1 MSQGRHIHVASRFP
15 TPIIWIWPQGRGQSG
30 GQAGG
35 PHTCSLFLSEPDGLH
50 VEILTSTADFGL
62 AFKFRASWRGE
73 EIGCGFQPCKME
85 IQLPDVPVALIF
97 SFLDAF
103 SLLQVSRVNKCWN
116 RIADSD
122 HLWRTLCLKRWGFCD
137 LTSKRLGTQTWKQF
151 FLRQIKEERQMALAQ
166 PDDFICKEVTADLGV
181 FEEVAYLSAN
191 GFTMDGQKKSVVCVV
206 SSKHTLY
213 TWDVQEGAM
222 MWSSPAQES
231 SIVYLATI
239 PQMHL
244 AITLDIEGTIK
255 VWNCQDRD
263 ALAAFVMPWT
273 CASME
278 AHFSKD
284 GSFLMVGNS
293 EGDIYTFTVP
303 ELKNI
308 SKVNA
313 FQHSVDLLHCSPDKK
328 WIFAGGIHQHIF
340 SKVFFTDS
348 LLKPSEDS
356 IPLSLEFPCASCYRA
371 CWTPR
376 MESRITLMFRKETTK
391 TTGFATFDLA
401 TESAEGQTVIRVHVQ
416 SPLWMGASAENLI
429 VFSSGPYLFLFT
441 INGLLLQQFEH
452 HQETIVDL
460 WVDSLHVLTTS
471 LDDSLHVYMW
481 EEEGRYPYLKSCCH
495 LGHMQHDQPLP
506 SRYISKA
513 ICDNVSI
520 AHVVSKRGK
529 FSNLVMYSLHM

>member
-1 MSQGRHIHVASRFP
+1 
-15 TPIIWIWPQGRGQSG
+15 
-30 GQAGG
+30 
-35 PHTCSLFLSEPDGLH
+35 
-50 VEILTSTADFGL
+50 
-62 AFKFRASWRGE
+62 
-73 EIGCGFQPCKME
+73 ME

-213 TWDVQEGAM
+213 TWDVQE
-222 MWSSPAQES
+222 
-231 SIVYLATI
+231 
-239 PQMHL
+239 
-244 AITLDIEGTIK
+244 
-255 VWNCQDRD
+255 
-263 ALAAFVMPWT
+263 
-273 CASME
+273 
-278 AHFSKD
+278 
-284 GSFLMVGNS
+284 VGNS

-391 TTGFATFDLA
+391 MTGFATFDLA
-401 TESAEGQTVIRVHVQ
+401 TESAEGQTVIRAHQIGSFLLPVHVQ

-495 LGHMQHDQPLP
+495 LGHMQHDHAAD
-506 SRYISKA
+506 RYISKA